1 VTISNKLKKRAR
13 AIQKKTY
20 WSYTQ
25 SLSAAKEKTDE
36 EIQALVNGSVED
48 LIKFARPY
56 EEKWLSK

>member
-1 VTISNKLKKRAR
+1 MTMSNKLKKRAR

-25 SLSAAKEKTDE
+25 ALSVAKEKTDE
-36 EIQALVNGSVED
+36 EVKALVDGSVED